1 MIMSEKK
8 LVIFFP
14 MENIFQ
20 VLDLTYVAVT
30 SLSSFLCICFFVS
43 NHSNEFQRLSK
54 VKANQ

>member
-30 SLSSFLCICFFVS
+30 SSSPCQVFFAFAFLFLIIQMNFRD
-43 NHSNEFQRLSK
+43 FQK
-54 VKANQ
+54 